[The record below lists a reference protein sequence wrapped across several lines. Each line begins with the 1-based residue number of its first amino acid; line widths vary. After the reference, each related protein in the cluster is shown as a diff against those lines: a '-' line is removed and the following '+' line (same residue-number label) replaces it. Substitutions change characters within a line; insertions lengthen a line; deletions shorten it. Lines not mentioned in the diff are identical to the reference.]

1 MKTSATELEP
11 RLAWALWHGLAKLS
25 TILWDRYEEDFLTLA
40 KEEGVHRAQDSE
52 EEIEIP
58 F

>member
-1 MKTSATELEP
+1 MKSSATVLEP
-11 RLAWALWHGLAKLS
+11 RLAWALWQGLEKLS
-25 TILWDRYEEDFLTLA
+25 EILWDRYEEDFLNLA
-40 KEEGVHRAQDSE
+40 KEEGVDRAKNSE

>member
-1 MKTSATELEP
+1 MKSSATELEP
-11 RLAWALWHGLAKLS
+11 RLAWALWQGLEKLS
-25 TILWDRYEEDFLTLA
+25 EILWDRYEADFLNLA
-40 KEEGVHRAQDSE
+40 KEEGVDRAKNSE